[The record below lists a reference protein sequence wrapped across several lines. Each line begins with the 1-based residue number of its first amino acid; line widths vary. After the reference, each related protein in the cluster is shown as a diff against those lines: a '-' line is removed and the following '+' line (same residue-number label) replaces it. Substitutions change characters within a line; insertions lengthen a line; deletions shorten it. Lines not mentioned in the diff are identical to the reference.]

1 VNVEE
6 VIAEIEEFT
15 KEYAAKLGVPYEDD
29 MVSLPH
35 LSCFSS
41 LFLLS
46 YYHWQLFTVVT
57 TIYML
62 GIFFKFPLLEG

>member
-35 LSCFSS
+35 LSCCSS
-41 LFLLS
+41 LFCCLITIGNCLL
-46 YYHWQLFTVVT
+46 W
-57 TIYML
+57 
-62 GIFFKFPLLEG
+62 